1 MQLDLTEILKGI
13 PQIELSYRTGIPAD
27 SMFQITCPKDSVDVF
42 RQNWD
47 ANKIEF
53 IEQFKVLLV
62 NRNNRVL
69 GIFEVSTGGIASTV
83 VDIRLILSAALLACA
98 SGIILA
104 HNHPSGNLKP
114 SQADKLATLKIKE
127 AAKLIEIALLDHV
140 ILTKEG
146 YFSFAEDGELY

>member
-1 MQLDLTEILKGI
+1 MQLDLTEILKDI
-13 PQIELSYRTGIPAD
+13 PQIELSYRTGMPSD
-27 SMFQITCPKDSVDVF
+27 SMFQITSPKDSVEAF

-47 ANKIEF
+47 DNKIEF

-83 VDIRLILSAALLACA
+83 VDIRLILTAAFLTCA

-104 HNHPSGNLKP
+104 HNHPSGNLQP
-114 SQADKLATLKIKE
+114 SGADKLATKKIKE
-127 AAKLIEIALLDHV
+127 GAKLIEIALLDHI
-140 ILTKEG
+140 ILTKDG
-146 YFSFAEDGELY
+146 FYSFAEDGEL